1 MNVIQ
6 LGTKFNIQGS
16 GLKVHQ
22 RLPAQAYEVI
32 FIERQGFSL
41 VEKENLFTINEKVYG
56 VQREKVDKVLNSFAL
71 FERNLGVILSG
82 DKGIGKSLFSKR
94 LGLAAIEKGL
104 PLIIVNDYVPGIA
117 DFISSI
123 NQEVMVLFDEFDKT
137 FFNSNRRN
145 ECGDPQ
151 TEMLTLFD
159 GLDSG
164 KKLFVITC
172 NSLTRLN
179 DFLVNRPG
187 RFHYHFRFEY
197 PTPEEVEEYLKDKI
211 PVECYVEI
219 PKVVQFSQKVAL
231 NYDCLRAIAFE
242 LSLGLSFE
250 QLIKDLNILNM
261 KQEEYK
267 IIVEYASG
275 YIAQRVSS
283 FDMFDFEEKRI
294 RLDYQ
299 NYQAG
304 FYFNPKDAFWSA
316 ADQAL
321 IVPGDKVKADWR
333 DDWYDDEEDKDALTE
348 RKKDNIIKVTFK
360 RTVDKDIHYTT

>member
-6 LGTKFNIQGS
+6 LGTKFNIHGS

-22 RLPAQAYEVI
+22 KLPAQAYEVI
-32 FIERQGFSL
+32 FVERQGFSL
-41 VEKENLFTINEKVYG
+41 VEKENLFTINEKIYG
-56 VQREKVDKVLNSFAL
+56 VQQEKVNKVLESFNL
-71 FERNLGVILSG
+71 FERNLGIILSG
-82 DKGIGKSLFSKR
+82 DKGIGKSLFSKM
-94 LGLAAIEKGL
+94 LALAAIEKGL

-123 NQEVMVLFDEFDKT
+123 DQEVMVLFDEFDKT

-172 NSLTRLN
+172 NSLRNLN

-197 PTPEEVEEYLKDKI
+197 PTVEEVEEYLKDKI
-211 PVECYVEI
+211 PAECYGEI
-219 PKVVQFSQKVAL
+219 PNVVQFSQKVAL

-242 LSLGLSFE
+242 LSLGRSFKE
-250 QLIKDLNILNM
+250 LIKDLNILNI
-261 KQEEYK
+261 QEEEYK
-267 IIVEYASG
+267 VTVEYASG
-275 YIAQRVSS
+275 YIAQRTTN
-283 FDMFDFEEKRI
+283 FDMFYFEEKYLRI
-294 RLDYQ
+294 DYQ
-299 NYQAG
+299 NYRAG
-304 FYFNPKDAFWSA
+304 FYFNPKDTKWSTT
-316 ADQAL
+316 DYAL
-321 IVPGDKVKADWR
+321 IVPGDKVKADWQE
-333 DDWYDDEEDKDALTE
+333 DWYDEKEEETALAKRKEDK
-348 RKKDNIIKVTFK
+348 IVKVTFK
-360 RTVDKDIHYTT
+360 RVLSKDVHYTA